1 MLGIFGKKGPQGKP
15 SYKRG
20 GYSKPTRLPGSYKEW
35 QPPVKEPPKPYAP
48 AAKTGDPES

>member
-20 GYSKPTRLPGSYKEW
+20 GYSKPKRLPGVAKKW
-35 QPPVKEPPKPYAP
+35 RPPVQESPQPYTP
-48 AAKTGDPES
+48 AARTGDPES

>member
-1 MLGIFGKKGPQGKP
+1 MFGIFGKKGPQGKP

-20 GYSKPTRLPGSYKEW
+20 GYSKPRRLPGSYKAC
-35 QPPVKEPPKPYAP
+35 PPSVEEPPKPEAP